1 MRGGAGDRRRR
12 GRFGPALLGLAALG
26 GALDSINYLAVA
38 EHLPEG
44 RGFRN
49 YDLSA
54 YAEQPPL
61 YPLLLAAASLGVF
74 EPIPVAQPDPP
85 VPRPDTSSLPPAH
98 RSGLPNGSR
107 CVGAVERSLPE
118 CLGPAFAA

>member
-44 RGFRN
+44 RGFRK

-74 EPIPVAQPDPP
+74 EPIRVAPI
-85 VPRPDTSSLPPAH
+85 RRFRARMLR
-98 RSGLPNGSR
+98 RSHPFT
-107 CVGAVERSLPE
+107 GAVSRT
-118 CLGPAFAA
+118 AHAASAP

>member
-1 MRGGAGDRRRR
+1 MRGRARDRRRR
-12 GRFGPALLGLAALG
+12 GRFGLALLGLAALG
-26 GALDSINYLAVA
+26 GALDSIEYFAVA

-44 RGFRN
+44 QGFRN
-49 YDLSA
+49 DDLSA

-74 EPIPVAQPDPP
+74 EPIRVAQPDPP
-85 VPRPDTSSLPPAH
+85 VPRPDTSPLPPVD
-98 RSGLPNGSR
+98 RSGFPNGSR
-107 CVGAVERSLPE
+107 CVGAVERSPPE